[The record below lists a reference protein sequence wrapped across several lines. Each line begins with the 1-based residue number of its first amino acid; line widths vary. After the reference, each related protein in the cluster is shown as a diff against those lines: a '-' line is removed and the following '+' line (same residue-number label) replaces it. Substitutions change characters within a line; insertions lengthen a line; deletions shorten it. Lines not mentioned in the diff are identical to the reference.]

1 MNKYGEV
8 TLCAKSTTQDSI
20 GQAIDGAYTQSLIQC
35 EEESIGRGEWITA
48 QQGGYQAEIM
58 LKVFSASYNGE
69 SIAKYNGKTYEVY
82 RTFQTGDKTELY
94 LGTRIGDLP

>member
-8 TLCAKSTTQDSI
+8 KLCAKSTTQDSI
-20 GQAIDGAYTQSLIQC
+20 GQAIDGQYTESLIEC
-35 EEESIGRGEWITA
+35 VVESIGRGEWITA

-82 RTFQTGDKTELY
+82 RTFQNGDMTELY